1 MVEKE
6 VSIGKIV
13 KFFTIVTLD
22 KSNGKAKMSGNVA
35 LKIEENSVH
44 IRFVSK
50 WESPNIMSEII
61 QYDKVI
67 FEARY
72 TQGRGCP

>member
-13 KFFTIVTLD
+13 TFFTIVTFD
-22 KSNGKAKMSGNVA
+22 KSNGKEKMSGNIA

-50 WESPNIMSEII
+50 WESPNN
-61 QYDKVI
+61 Q
-67 FEARY
+67 
-72 TQGRGCP
+72 